1 MLAQRVKKNAL
12 NTIVVPTVWY
22 AKNSSFQADFFL
34 IEGNRN
40 GHFSSFQV
48 MSRVA
53 GKNYK
58 EELVAMAMGVGE
70 FYLRCIPWMV
80 ELSLY

>member
-12 NTIVVPTVWY
+12 NTIVVPT
-22 AKNSSFQADFFL
+22 
-34 IEGNRN
+34 
-40 GHFSSFQV
+40 V

-70 FYLRCIPWMV
+70 FYLRCIP
-80 ELSLY
+80 

>member
-1 MLAQRVKKNAL
+1 
-12 NTIVVPTVWY
+12 
-22 AKNSSFQADFFL
+22 
-34 IEGNRN
+34 
-40 GHFSSFQV
+40 

-70 FYLRCIPWMV
+70 FYLRCIP
-80 ELSLY
+80 